1 MTTVIQAA
9 GGIVWRN
16 SKGRK
21 EVAIVYRPSY
31 GDWTIPKGHLNHGE
45 SWQDAAIRE
54 VKEETNCD
62 VHIGD
67 FAGCLCYLVNGV
79 PKIVLFWHMFVV
91 KEYAIE
97 YKEEETQVLWLPIN
111 EAIQKL
117 DYPAER
123 KLLSKA
129 LIPAEIAYSRQ
140 AD

>member
-1 MTTVIQAA
+1 MEAVIQAA

-16 SKGRK
+16 SKAVK

-31 GDWTIPKGHLNHGE
+31 GDWTLPKGHLDEGE

-54 VKEETNCD
+54 VREETNCD
-62 VHIGD
+62 VKIGD
-67 FAGCLCYLVNGV
+67 FAGCLCYLVNNV

-91 KEYAIE
+91 NEHPSESAMEQI
-97 YKEEETQVLWLPIN
+97 QLLWLPIN
-111 EAIQKL
+111 DALQKL
-117 DYPAER
+117 DYPAEK

-129 LIPAEIAYSRQ
+129 LIPVEIAYSRQ